1 MKSCIWAAL
10 LGGAVV
16 VLVVVGGV
24 VVDVDEVVDELE
36 VCVVEGD
43 TVWVLVLVEV
53 TVVVVPGVGA
63 LLANPPDSA

>member
-1 MKSCIWAAL
+1 M
-10 LGGAVV
+10 GGAVV
-16 VLVVVGGV
+16 VLVVVVGGV
-24 VVDVDEVVDELE
+24 VVDVEELVDELE
-36 VCVVEGD
+36 VCVVEGE

>member
-36 VCVVEGD
+36 VCVVEGE

>member
-1 MKSCIWAAL
+1 

-16 VLVVVGGV
+16 VLVVVVGGGV
-24 VVDVDEVVDELE
+24 VVDVVEVDDDELD
-36 VCVVEGD
+36 VCVVEGE
-43 TVWVLVLVEV
+43 TVCVRVLVEV